1 MRSSCGCHSVGDD
14 YLANCV
20 VAGEANVGRA
30 RRMRP
35 KAKPRQMNAT
45 ANIATNP
52 VDDAHAP

>member
-1 MRSSCGCHSVGDD
+1 MRLHSVGVD